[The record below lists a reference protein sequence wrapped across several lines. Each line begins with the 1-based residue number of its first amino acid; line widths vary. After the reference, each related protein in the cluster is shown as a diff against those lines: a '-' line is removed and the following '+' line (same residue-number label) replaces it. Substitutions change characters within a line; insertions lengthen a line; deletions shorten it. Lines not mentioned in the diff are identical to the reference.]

1 MLTSFLTIFSRFS
14 LVFEFYLVI
23 KHYAFYILLNVI
35 MAVFHS
41 ILMIINLS
49 IIVHIAIFF

>member
-14 LVFEFYLVI
+14 LVFEFSLVN